1 MVDGGFPC
9 YGTVASNYEFPGE
22 QIMTHTKLHTLAE
35 AGQSVWLDYIQRSL
49 ITSGG
54 LQTYIDKGL
63 RGITSNPSLFEEA
76 IADSH
81 DYDEQIQKLALQEKS
96 AREIYEELTVEDARM
111 AADVLRPVFDETDG
125 VDGFFSLE
133 VNPHLAHEKQ
143 GTVNEA
149 IRLFA
154 LVDRPNVMIKVPATT
169 EGVSAF
175 QELIEEGVNIN
186 VTLMFSLA
194 QYDAIAEAYIAALEK
209 RAENVYNLKQI
220 ASVASIFVSRLDTKV
235 DKMLDAFVS
244 PKLESLK
251 GKIGIANAKMV
262 YQHFKEYFQSDRWQR
277 LAEKGARVQRVLY
290 GSTGT
295 KNPDYSDVMYVE
307 NLIGR
312 NTVNTIPPKTLE
324 AFIDHGSIALTLENG
339 LDEARE
345 QLSSLPEFGI
355 NLYDVTQELLDE
367 GVENFIKPYDS
378 LMKTIT
384 EKKAALIQT

>member
-1 MVDGGFPC
+1 
-9 YGTVASNYEFPGE
+9 
-22 QIMTHTKLHTLAE
+22 MTKTKLHTLADV
-35 AGQSVWLDYIQRSL
+35 GQSVWLDYIQRSL

-54 LQTYIDKGL
+54 LQSYIEKGL

-76 IADSH
+76 IVDSH
-81 DYDEQIQKLALQEKS
+81 DYDEQIQQLALQEKS
-96 AREIYEELTVEDARM
+96 AQEIYEELTVEDARM
-111 AADVLRPVFDETDG
+111 AADVLRPVFDETEG

-133 VNPHLAHEKQ
+133 VNPHLAHDRQ
-143 GTVNEA
+143 GTIKEA

-154 LVDRPNVMIKVPATT
+154 RVDRPNVMIKVPATT

-194 QYDAIAEAYIAALEK
+194 QYDAIAEAYIAAMEK
-209 RAENVYNLKQI
+209 RAENVYNLKPI

-235 DKMLDAFVS
+235 DKMLDAFVT
-244 PKLESLK
+244 PKAESLK
-251 GKIGIANAKMV
+251 GKIGIANAKIA
-262 YQHFKEYFQSDRWQR
+262 YQHFKEYFQNERWHR
-277 LAEKGARVQRVLY
+277 LEEKGARVQRVLY

-295 KNPDYSDVMYVE
+295 KNPEYSDVMYVE
-307 NLIGR
+307 NLIAP

-324 AFIDHGSIALTLENG
+324 AFLDHGNIALTLEQG

-345 QLSSLPEFGI
+345 QLNSLPELGI

-367 GVENFIKPYDS
+367 GVENFIKPYD
-378 LMKTIT
+378 LLLKAIA
-384 EKKAALIQT
+384 EKKAALINTLSFK